1 MRNIVTLFLLVFTA
15 LLPIFGQ
22 SFQANRDS
30 TILQSLMKPKGG
42 QGVVIVHQSDAIANL
57 LGVRVYGENKNEL
70 IQEGYRVQVF
80 SGNNQT
86 KSKSEANWKQE
97 KVKELFPNL
106 QTYVTFKSP
115 FWRLRV
121 GDFRSYE
128 EADQLMRQ
136 LKRAF
141 PQFGKEMY
149 VVRDEIKIEF

>member
-1 MRNIVTLFLLVFTA
+1 
-15 LLPIFGQ
+15 
-22 SFQANRDS
+22 
-30 TILQSLMKPKGG
+30 MKPKAG

>member
-1 MRNIVTLFLLVFTA
+1 MRNIVTLFLLVVTA

-30 TILQSLMKPKGG
+30 TILQSLMKQKPG
-42 QGVVIVHQSDAIANL
+42 QGVVIVHQSDAIAKL
-57 LGVRVYGENKNEL
+57 LGVRSYSETKNEFT
-70 IQEGYRVQVF
+70 QEGYRVQVF

-86 KSKSEANWKQE
+86 KSKSEANWKQD
-97 KVKELFPNL
+97 KVKEMFPNL

>member
-70 IQEGYRVQVF
+70 IQEG
-80 SGNNQT
+80 
-86 KSKSEANWKQE
+86 
-97 KVKELFPNL
+97 
-106 QTYVTFKSP
+106 
-115 FWRLRV
+115 
-121 GDFRSYE
+121 
-128 EADQLMRQ
+128 
-136 LKRAF
+136 
-141 PQFGKEMY
+141 
-149 VVRDEIKIEF
+149 

>member
-1 MRNIVTLFLLVFTA
+1 MRNIVTLFLLVFIA

-30 TILQSLMKPKGG
+30 IILQSLMKPKAG